1 MPSATGNRLILSV
14 DGANRYYM
22 FLLVERSLDHF
33 ACRINLLD
41 ANKRR
46 VPKALPEI
54 CNGPDVPTP
63 IRSASEPRTH
73 SPFKVRP

>member
-1 MPSATGNRLILSV
+1 MSQDVPLRLPSATGNRLILSV
-14 DGANRYYM
+14 DGAKRYYM

-46 VPKALPEI
+46 VPGTYQKYVMDPMFQ
-54 CNGPDVPTP
+54 
-63 IRSASEPRTH
+63 H
-73 SPFKVRP
+73 Q